1 VRAHS
6 KQVATKDLE
15 KQIEYYGYKIE
26 PFNMKEEQQM
36 GEIDEDGFFVFS
48 KKRHLK
54 DAWLDS
60 LHDNEGEQAIE
71 QLRKRIKQEQGF
83 QDVYQADPH
92 RSQDYRSEDEQDEEA
107 PLSDPQ
113 DPAQEQTDR
122 LDPNDIKLLLAELLP
137 FATNANQ
144 YLKSLKKQKEQE
156 LYEKVMYLCNEY
168 IAATGEYD
176 IMRLKKEDLEG
187 DEEEEEEQ
195 APIRHWDNDSEDP
208 EQPQPAQQRQP
219 QLKEEA
225 EAAEEDDIF

>member
-1 VRAHS
+1 
-6 KQVATKDLE
+6 
-15 KQIEYYGYKIE
+15 
-26 PFNMKEEQQM
+26 MKEEQQM

-60 LHDNEGEQAIE
+60 LHDNEGEQAIDR
-71 QLRKRIKQEQGF
+71 LRKRIKQEQGF

-92 RSQDYRSEDEQDEEA
+92 RNQDYRSDDDEDDAAAASPSEQPAEPAEEA
-107 PLSDPQ
+107 
-113 DPAQEQTDR
+113 DR
-122 LDPNDIKLLLAELLP
+122 LDPKDIKLLLAELLP

-144 YLKSLKKQKEQE
+144 YLKTLKKQKEEE

-187 DEEEEEEQ
+187 EEEEQ
-195 APIRHWDNDSEDP
+195 EEEAPIRHWDNDSED
-208 EQPQPAQQRQP
+208 Q
-219 QLKEEA
+219 
-225 EAAEEDDIF
+225 